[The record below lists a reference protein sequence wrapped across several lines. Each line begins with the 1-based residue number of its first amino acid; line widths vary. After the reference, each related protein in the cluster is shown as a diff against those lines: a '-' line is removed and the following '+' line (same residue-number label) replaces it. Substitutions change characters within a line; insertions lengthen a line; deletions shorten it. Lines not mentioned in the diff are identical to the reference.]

1 MPPVGRSNFPATL
14 DYEMIIYRNL
24 NAIQPL
30 PNAVVTSGTFD
41 GVHRGHQTIL
51 ARLTEV
57 AKASGGESVLI
68 TYWPHPRTVVSN
80 DSQNLKLLTT
90 LDEKIALL
98 DQAGVEHLVII
109 PFTRS
114 FSQLTSEEYIRQIL
128 MDKIGTQK
136 LVIGYDHRFGRDREG
151 GFEYIKQ
158 HQSEYGF
165 EVEEIPRQDV
175 EAVGVSSSKI
185 RAALNEGDVAIA
197 SRFLGRPYSLT
208 GTIVK
213 GRQLGRTIGFPTAN
227 MQVDD
232 VAKLVPANGVY
243 AVDVEYAGQT
253 LGGMLNIGFRPTVAG
268 TDQSIET
275 YIFDFDKD
283 IYGEHMT
290 LRFRAFLRPEQ
301 KFDGLPALVAQLKK
315 DEEAAREKLNSQ
327 SIF

>member
-1 MPPVGRSNFPATL
+1 
-14 DYEMIIYRNL
+14 MIIYQGL
-24 NAIQPL
+24 DDIQPL

-90 LDEKIALL
+90 LEEKAALI
-98 DQAGVEHLVII
+98 DQAGVDHLVII

-114 FSQLTSEEYIRQIL
+114 FSQLTSEEYINQIL
-128 MDKIGTQK
+128 IEKIGTKK

-151 GFEYIKQ
+151 GFEYIKAHQ
-158 HQSEYGF
+158 HEYGF

-175 EAVGVSSSKI
+175 DAVGVSSSKI
-185 RAALNEGDVAIA
+185 RAALNEGNIHTANQ
-197 SRFLGRPYSLT
+197 FLGRPYTLT

-227 MQVDD
+227 MQVDNA
-232 VAKLVPANGVY
+232 AKLVPANGVY
-243 AVDVEYAGQT
+243 AVAVEYGGQT

-268 TDQSIET
+268 THQTIET

-290 LRFRAFLRPEQ
+290 LRFREFLRPEQ
-301 KFDGLPALVAQLKK
+301 KFDGLPALVAQLKY
-315 DEEAAREKLNSQ
+315 DEEAARAVL
-327 SIF
+327 

>member
-1 MPPVGRSNFPATL
+1 
-14 DYEMIIYRNL
+14 MIIYQGL
-24 NAIQPL
+24 DDIQPL

-57 AKASGGESVLI
+57 AKTSGGESVLI

-80 DSQNLKLLTT
+80 DSQNLRLLTT
-90 LDEKIALL
+90 LEEKTDLI
-98 DQAGVEHLVII
+98 DQAGVDHLVII

-114 FSQLTSEEYIRQIL
+114 FSQLTSEEYINQIL
-128 MDKIGTQK
+128 IEKIGTKK

-151 GFEYIKQ
+151 GFEYIKAHQ
-158 HQSEYGF
+158 HEYGF

-175 EAVGVSSSKI
+175 DAVGVSSSKI
-185 RAALNEGDVAIA
+185 RAALNEGNVRTANQ
-197 SRFLGRPYSLT
+197 FLDRPYSLT

-232 VAKLVPANGVY
+232 AAKLIPANGVY
-243 AVDVEYAGQT
+243 AVSVEYGGQT

-268 TDQSIET
+268 THQTIET

-290 LRFRAFLRPEQ
+290 LRFREFLRPEQ
-301 KFDGLPALVAQLKK
+301 KFDGLPALVAQLKR
-315 DEEAAREKLNSQ
+315 DEEAARAVL
-327 SIF
+327 

>member
-1 MPPVGRSNFPATL
+1 MRIHRGL
-14 DYEMIIYRNL
+14 DDL
-24 NAIQPL
+24 QPIA
-30 PNAVVTSGTFD
+30 NAVVTSGTFD

-51 ARLTEV
+51 ARLTE
-57 AKASGGESVLI
+57 AAQNSGGESALI

-80 DSQNLKLLTT
+80 DSQDLKLLTT
-90 LDEKIALL
+90 LEEKITLL
-98 DQAGVEHLVII
+98 EQAGVNHLIVI

-128 MDKIGTQK
+128 IEKIETKK

-151 GFEYIKQ
+151 GFDYIRAHQ
-158 HQSEYGF
+158 HEYGF
-165 EVEEIPRQDV
+165 EVEEIPRQDID
-175 EAVGVSSSKI
+175 AVGVSSSKI
-185 RAALNEGDVAIA
+185 RAALGEGNIHTANL
-197 SRFLGRPYSLT
+197 FLGRPYSLT

-232 VAKLVPANGVY
+232 PVKLIPANGVY
-243 AVDVEYAGQT
+243 AVDVLYAGQT

-268 TDQSIET
+268 THQTIET

-290 LRFRAFLRPEQ
+290 LQFREFLRPEQ
-301 KFDGLPALVAQLKK
+301 KFDGLAALVEQLKR
-315 DEEAAREKLNSQ
+315 DEQTAREMLSR
-327 SIF
+327 

>member
-1 MPPVGRSNFPATL
+1 
-14 DYEMIIYRNL
+14 MIIYQGL
-24 NAIQPL
+24 DDIQPL

-41 GVHRGHQTIL
+41 GVHRGHQIIL
-51 ARLTEV
+51 SRLTEV
-57 AKASGGESVLI
+57 AQASGGESVLI

-90 LDEKIALL
+90 LEEKIELL
-98 DQAGVEHLVII
+98 DQAGVEHLVVI

-114 FSQLTSEEYIRQIL
+114 FSELTSEEYIRQIL
-128 MDKIGTQK
+128 LDKIGTKK

-151 GFEYIKQ
+151 GFDYIQ
-158 HQSEYGF
+158 AHQSEYGF

-185 RAALNEGDVAIA
+185 RAALNEGNVHTANL
-197 SRFLGRPYSLT
+197 FLGRPYNLT

-232 VAKLVPANGVY
+232 PAKLIPANGVY

-268 TDQSIET
+268 THQTIET

-290 LRFRAFLRPEQ
+290 LRFREFLRPEQ
-301 KFDGLPALVAQLKK
+301 KFEGLPALVAQLKR
-315 DEEAAREKLNSQ
+315 DEEAARKVLGS
-327 SIF
+327 

>member
-1 MPPVGRSNFPATL
+1 
-14 DYEMIIYRNL
+14 MIIYQGL
-24 NAIQPL
+24 DDIQPL

-57 AKASGGESVLI
+57 AKTSGGESVLI

-90 LDEKIALL
+90 LDEKASLI
-98 DQAGVEHLVII
+98 DQAGVDHLVII

-114 FSQLTSEEYIRQIL
+114 FSQLTSEEYINQIL
-128 MDKIGTQK
+128 IEKIGTKK

-151 GFEYIKQ
+151 GFEYIKAHQ
-158 HQSEYGF
+158 HEYGF

-175 EAVGVSSSKI
+175 DAVGVSSSKI
-185 RAALNEGDVAIA
+185 RAALNEGNVRTANQ
-197 SRFLGRPYSLT
+197 FLGRPYTLT

-232 VAKLVPANGVY
+232 AAKLVPANGVY
-243 AVDVEYAGQT
+243 AVSVEYGGQT

-268 TDQSIET
+268 THQTIET

-290 LRFRAFLRPEQ
+290 LRFREFLRPEQ
-301 KFDGLPALVAQLKK
+301 KFDGLPALVAQLKH
-315 DEEAAREKLNSQ
+315 DEEAARAVL
-327 SIF
+327 

>member
-1 MPPVGRSNFPATL
+1 
-14 DYEMIIYRNL
+14 MIIYRGL
-24 NAIQPL
+24 DDIQPL
-30 PNAVVTSGTFD
+30 ENAVVTSGTFD

-51 ARLTEV
+51 SRLTEV
-57 AKASGGESVLI
+57 AQVSKGESVLI

-90 LDEKIALL
+90 LDEKIDLL
-98 DQAGVEHLVII
+98 DQAGVDHLVVI

-128 MDKIGTQK
+128 IDKIGTKK

-151 GFEYIKQ
+151 GFDYIKA
-158 HQSEYGF
+158 HQQEYGF

-185 RAALNEGDVAIA
+185 RTALNDGNIHTAN
-197 SRFLGRPYSLT
+197 RFLGRSYSLT
-208 GTIVK
+208 GIIVK

-227 MQVDD
+227 LQVDD
-232 VAKLVPANGVY
+232 PSKLVPANGVY

-268 TDQSIET
+268 THQTIET

-290 LRFRAFLRPEQ
+290 LKFKEFLRPEQ
-301 KFDGLPALVAQLKK
+301 KFEGLPALVAQLKR
-315 DEEAAREKLNSQ
+315 DEETARDVLLRGQ
-327 SIF
+327 V

>member
-1 MPPVGRSNFPATL
+1 MIVHRGL
-14 DYEMIIYRNL
+14 DDL
-24 NAIQPL
+24 QPL

-51 ARLTEV
+51 TRLTEV
-57 AKASGGESVLI
+57 AKTSGGQSVLI

-90 LDEKIALL
+90 LDEKIELL
-98 DQAGVEHLVII
+98 DQAGVDHLVVI

-114 FSQLTSEEYIRQIL
+114 FSQLSSEEYIRQIL
-128 MDKIGTQK
+128 IEKIGTKK

-151 GFEYIKQ
+151 GFEYIRT

-165 EVEEIPRQDV
+165 EVEEIPRHDV

-185 RAALNEGDVAIA
+185 RTALTDGIIRTAN
-197 SRFLGRPYSLT
+197 RFLGRPYSLT

-232 VAKLVPANGVY
+232 VNKLVPANGVY
-243 AVDVEYAGQT
+243 AVDVLHAGQL

-268 TDQSIET
+268 TNQTIET

-283 IYGEHMT
+283 IYGEHLT
-290 LRFRAFLRPEQ
+290 IRFREFLRPEQ
-301 KFDGLPALVAQLKK
+301 KFEGLPALVAQLKR
-315 DEEAAREKLNSQ
+315 DEESARAVMVG
-327 SIF
+327 

>member
-1 MPPVGRSNFPATL
+1 
-14 DYEMIIYRNL
+14 MIIYTGL
-24 NAIQPL
+24 DDIQPL

-57 AKASGGESVLI
+57 ARASGGESVLI

-90 LDEKIALL
+90 LDEKIELL
-98 DQAGVEHLVII
+98 DQAGVDHLIVI

-114 FSQLTSEEYIRQIL
+114 FSELTSEEYIRQIL
-128 MDKIGTQK
+128 IDKIGTKK

-151 GFEYIKQ
+151 GFDYIQ
-158 HQSEYGF
+158 AHQSEYGF
-165 EVEEIPRQDV
+165 GVEEIPRQDI

-185 RAALNEGDVAIA
+185 RAALNEGNVHTAN
-197 SRFLGRPYSLT
+197 RFLGRLYSLT
-208 GTIVK
+208 GTVVK

-227 MQVDD
+227 LQVDD
-232 VAKLVPANGVY
+232 PAKLIPANGVY
-243 AVDVEYAGQT
+243 AVDVDYAGQT

-268 TDQSIET
+268 TNQTIET

-283 IYGEHMT
+283 IYGEHIT
-290 LRFRAFLRPEQ
+290 LKFREFLRPEQ
-301 KFDGLPALVAQLKK
+301 RFDGLPALVTQLKR
-315 DEEAAREKLNSQ
+315 DEESARAILNR
-327 SIF
+327 